1 MATHTVNIDVIDKTI
16 PIGNNRV
23 IPVINQPNPA
33 LGYAASANEV
43 AQLLRLANYY
53 VYEAGTNTII
63 NPYNYYDYFPEAGG
77 GGGGGGG
84 GVTPQTV
91 QSMIDAS
98 IDSTV
103 SETSTKAVQNAAIT
117 NFVNSSIESSTA
129 EFKGTYDSKAEMDEV
144 TANQN
149 DYAFLRVLNNDGS
162 VNHYER
168 YKWSN
173 TEVSGSH
180 WLFEYNVN
188 NSSFTAEQWAA
199 INSGIKDTDVS
210 ALGGHV
216 NNTNNPHNVT
226 KAQVGLSD
234 VDNTSDADK
243 PISTAT
249 QTALNTKFDTA
260 GTGLNKNGTTVS
272 HATPEGAAT
281 HVKAFY
287 KFSTDALGH
296 VNGVTEATEAEVDA
310 IDSGITAE
318 KVGQI
323 ETNKNNILTVA
334 DQTTQYNKM
343 NIVATTTTI
352 DGVTFTVNVDKS
364 ITITGSQNNPSA
376 HTKFILCNYTATSN
390 LILYAPE
397 SVRNKY
403 FVNTQDGVTTT
414 NGLPEGAEITGSDIG
429 TARDYQIVVI
439 AGTSNINVTMHPM
452 IIPKDIFNAGFTDYQ
467 PYALP
472 NTELTNN
479 ILTVADQST
488 QYNLINLHNPIAV
501 RNVVPTYLSDG
512 GVTLDVNDAK
522 WTAFNI
528 SFPAIVGVTYKFVVR
543 ITATTGFSVFNV
555 FIRDTDGEGT
565 NVTEYPTGIS
575 NAMINSVGTHVFE
588 FTATATTM
596 WIGFYP
602 NNSSTVVTGSV
613 TMKAQV
619 IEKSLYDA
627 GFTEYQ
633 PYALSNAELTK
644 SVLWNTQSGVKNLL
658 NIPDGTYT
666 ITGLT
671 VVAASGEL
679 TFTSTNATAHAIV
692 VGTFNLKA
700 GTYVLSDRA
709 GGAKGFAIRLLVDGE
724 TVTPT
729 VETATFTLSADKTVE
744 IRFYSY
750 ATISNQTIKPML
762 CPKSLYDAD
771 PTYQPY
777 ALSNTELTNNISI
790 TDITANFTAAT
801 GYTIQPG
808 ISTVYKQGKHVFGTL
823 SVKIDSGNLPT
834 TNTTIATNNTDKP
847 NSATL
852 MPCGCG
858 IDAWSI
864 NSIGTC
870 YYSQYTGEIKCSDTV
885 STNTC
890 FNLQLNYVTF

>member
-43 AQLLRLANYY
+43 AQLLQLANYY
-53 VYEAGTNTII
+53 VYEAGTDTII
-63 NPYNYYDYFPEAGG
+63 NPYNYYDYFPEAGGG

-103 SETSTKAVQNAAIT
+103 SDTSTKAVQNAAIT

-129 EFKGTYDSKAEMDEV
+129 EFKGTYDSKVEMDAV

-149 DYAFLRVLNNDGS
+149 DYAFLCVLNNDGS

-168 YKWSN
+168 YKWSD

-216 NNTNNPHNVT
+216 NNTNNPHSVT

-243 PISTAT
+243 PISTAA

-260 GTGLNKNGTTVS
+260 GTGLNKNGTTIS

-281 HVKAFY
+281 HAKAFY

-296 VNGVTEATEAEVDA
+296 VNGVTEATETEVNA
-310 IDSGITAE
+310 IDSGITAA

-334 DQTTQYNKM
+334 DQSTQYN
-343 NIVATTTTI
+343 IVPIKSTITTGNASVTTT
-352 DGVTFTVNVDKS
+352 VAADKS
-364 ITITGSQNNPSA
+364 ITIEITGTTSSNIGFEISDNFTIDTNTEYVMTGNPSA
-376 HTKFILCNYTATSN
+376 SAIR
-390 LILYAPE
+390 LILQQAANPYTWIGQQYNNQA
-397 SVRNKY
+397 SV
-403 FVNTQDGVTTT
+403 V
-414 NGLPEGAEITGSDIG
+414 
-429 TARDYQIVVI
+429 
-439 AGTSNINVTMHPM
+439 TSNIS
-452 IIPKDIFNAGFTDYQ
+452 F
-467 PYALP
+467 
-472 NTELTNN
+472 
-479 ILTVADQST
+479 
-488 QYNLINLHNPIAV
+488 V
-501 RNVVPTYLSDG
+501 RY
-512 GVTLDVNDAK
+512 
-522 WTAFNI
+522 
-528 SFPAIVGVTYKFVVR
+528 Y
-543 ITATTGFSVFNV
+543 V
-555 FIRDTDGEGT
+555 FIYSGSSGT
-565 NVTEYPTGIS
+565 ITIKPMLT
-575 NAMINSVGTHVFE
+575 
-588 FTATATTM
+588 
-596 WIGFYP
+596 P
-602 NNSSTVVTGSV
+602 
-613 TMKAQV
+613 KP
-619 IEKSLYDA
+619 LYDA

-644 SVLWNTQSGVKNLL
+644 NVLWNTQNGVKNLL

-709 GGAKGFAIRLLVDGE
+709 GGGKGFDIRLLVDGE

-762 CPKSLYDAD
+762 CLKSLYDAD
-771 PTYQPY
+771 PSYQPYALPNTTITPALAECVDNGVKNLLDFANLGSPIVSHVTYTKTATDITCTSNDSWAYIMFPFSLVSGNYNLSFVASNYSKSGGIIRVTLYIDSTATTAVDTKEVTGSGSYNFDFTWTGGTLYLGIYVNQNGTSYTNTVTIGQIMICTQAEYNISPTYQPY
-777 ALSNTELTNNISI
+777 AMSNADLTPH
-790 TDITANFTAAT
+790 TANVVKTNFTATDWTKVDELAFEIPTGKIAEFSASAT
-801 GYTIQPG
+801 R
-808 ISTVYKQGKHVFGTL
+808 
-823 SVKIDSGNLPT
+823 DT
-834 TNTTIATNNTDKP
+834 TNLVKGVAFVNDDTFSIDRVLAISENANESYYALAVHGIRSRKNFASETVNVFVKY
-847 NSATL
+847 SAA
-852 MPCGCG
+852 PVSS
-858 IDAWSI
+858 SI
-864 NSIGTC
+864 TC
-870 YYSQYTGEIKCSDTV
+870 TYRFV
-885 STNTC
+885 
-890 FNLQLNYVTF
+890 